1 VMNWFQRLLPRE
13 DKFFDLFEKHA
24 ATLVSG
30 AGALRR
36 LLDGGPDLAHHC
48 REVVEKETEADGI
61 AAEVME
67 SVRRTFITPFDRS
80 DIQELIQAMD
90 DSIDQMNQTAKTI
103 ALFEV
108 REFEPLMRESADLAI
123 EAADLTAKAM
133 PMLREIARNATA
145 INAYVTAIKALEERS
160 DTMHDDGLREL
171 FRRHRGG
178 NAMDFVVGSEIYDH
192 LEKVLDRF
200 EAVANQVNAI
210 VIEHL

>member
-1 VMNWFQRLLPRE
+1 MSWFQKLLPRE
-13 DKFFDLFEKHA
+13 DKFFDLFERHS

-30 AGALRR
+30 ARALRR
-36 LLDGGPDLAHHC
+36 LLDGGPELSRHAQI
-48 REVVEKETEADGI
+48 VVEKEAEADRI

-108 REFEPLMRESADLAI
+108 SEFEPLMRDIADLAI
-123 EAADLTAKAM
+123 EAAAATVTVM
-133 PMLREIARNATA
+133 PLLREIASHAAEIT
-145 INAYVTAIKALEERS
+145 AYVGVVKELEERS
-160 DTMHDDGLREL
+160 DRMHDDGLRDL
-171 FRRHRGG
+171 FKRYRDG
-178 NAMDFVVGSEIYDH
+178 NAMAFIVGTEIYDH

-200 EAVANQVNAI
+200 EAVANEVNAI